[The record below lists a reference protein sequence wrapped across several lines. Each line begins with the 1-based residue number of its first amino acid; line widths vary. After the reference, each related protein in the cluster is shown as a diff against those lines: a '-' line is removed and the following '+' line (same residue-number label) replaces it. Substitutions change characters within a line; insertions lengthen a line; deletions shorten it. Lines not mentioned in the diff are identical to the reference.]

1 MTMGRA
7 PKHGNLFAS
16 TADYCGP
23 KLGPTSIYRYLHEHC
38 HRLFADEMFADLFED
53 IGRESI
59 PPQIVA
65 VVMVLQRL
73 EGLSDREAVE
83 RFAYDLRWKYAA
95 GGLSF
100 DHAGFVHTVLVRMR
114 AKLQRSARPNRIFE
128 VVLEAARDAGLLGRK
143 RVLDSTPLYDA
154 VATQDTV
161 TMIRSAIRGLLRVAG
176 EPLQTELRTVLR
188 RDDDY
193 VSAGKPACD
202 WTDEKAREELVD
214 ELCRD
219 AYAVLAV
226 LDDRQLNDEVRQA
239 SELLATVVGQDIES
253 TEDGRFR
260 IARRVAKDRVI
271 STVDPEARHGHKTS
285 ARGFDG
291 YKGHVSMDPD
301 SELITATAVTPGNA
315 GDGSVAKELL
325 AEALPASEKPSGEP
339 AKREP
344 SVDAEAGPGDEA
356 SDITGTSSHP
366 NIDQAH
372 PEGEESPVSM
382 PAIVVVPESAPLEVY
397 GDSAY
402 GAGEILAHLDE
413 HAVTAYV
420 KVQPPVAPKGRFSKE
435 SFSIALEQA
444 TVTCPQQH
452 TVPIRFHRDG
462 SGLARFGAYCAQCP
476 LRAQCTDNREGRTIH
491 IHPQESLLARARQQQ
506 RSDPDWQEQY
516 RATRP
521 KVERKLAHLMRRKHG
536 GRRARLRGV
545 LRVAWDFALL
555 AAATNLQRLARV
567 LCAPRGLSP
576 SPQPPHGA
584 RATHAGAPEAS
595 LPSSRP
601 GTVFSAIIRG
611 SLTPTFATR
620 IRALFKLTL
629 FPARL

>member
-7 PKHGNLFAS
+7 PKHGHLFSS

-23 KLGPTSIYRYLHEHC
+23 KLGPTSIYRYLHDHC

-100 DHAGFVHTVLVRMR
+100 DHGGFVHTVLVRMR
-114 AKLQRSARPNRIFE
+114 AKLQRSVRPNRIFE
-128 VVLEAARDAGLLGRK
+128 VALEAARDAGLLGRK

-161 TMIRSAIRGLLRVAG
+161 TMIRSAIRGLLRVAD
-176 EPLQTELRTVLR
+176 EPLQAELRGVLR

-202 WTDEKAREELVD
+202 WSDEKARDQLVD

-219 AYAVLAV
+219 AYAVLAA
-226 LDDRQLNDEVRQA
+226 LDDRLLSDEVRQA

-291 YKGHVSMDPD
+291 YKGHISIDPD
-301 SELITATAVTPGNA
+301 SEIITATAVTPGNA

-325 AEALPASEKPSGEP
+325 AEALPAAADTPVEAAADKVTDAAGEGTPATEEVNAGDVDEPTVASAVSVTHEP
-339 AKREP
+339 A
-344 SVDAEAGPGDEA
+344 
-356 SDITGTSSHP
+356 
-366 NIDQAH
+366 
-372 PEGEESPVSM
+372 
-382 PAIVVVPESAPLEVY
+382 LEVY

-402 GAGEILAHLDE
+402 GSGDVLAHLDE

-420 KVQPPVAPKGRFSKE
+420 KVQPPSAPEGKFSKD
-435 SFSIALEQA
+435 SFRIDLDNA

-452 TVPIRFHRDG
+452 TVPIRARNDG
-462 SGLARFGAYCAQCP
+462 SGSARFGNLCAQCP
-476 LRAQCTDNREGRTIH
+476 LRSQCTESRKGRTID
-491 IHPQESLLARARQQQ
+491 IHPHESLLARARQQQ
-506 RSDPDWQEQY
+506 RSDPAWRERY

-536 GRRARLRGV
+536 GRRARMRGQI
-545 LRVAWDFALL
+545 RIACDFALL
-555 AAATNLQRLARV
+555 AASANLQRLAQLFV
-567 LCAPRGLSP
+567 PVP
-576 SPQPPHGA
+576 SPAP
-584 RATHAGAPEAS
+584 GAP
-595 LPSSRP
+595 
-601 GTVFSAIIRG
+601 
-611 SLTPTFATR
+611 
-620 IRALFKLTL
+620 
-629 FPARL
+629 